1 MGKKAFGKLLV
12 IKKANNS
19 THFPRIE
26 KLMLICQGIP
36 RSYGK
41 PFLFKVN
48 LPHQD
53 DTSLDRKES
62 TDSEDLEHTARRLF
76 QGLVTPAER
85 QKLQR
90 RLGQDPD
97 FRRAYHKVRR
107 ERSLLRNT
115 WTFIK
120 NATKAPFSRSRKA
133 SKFLSPR
140 RLRFLFGSVKKKRK

>member
-1 MGKKAFGKLLV
+1 M

-26 KLMLICQGIP
+26 KLILICQGI
-36 RSYGK
+36 RRNYNC
-41 PFLFKVN
+41 PFKKVN

-62 TDSEDLEHTARRLF
+62 VDSEDLEHTARRLF
-76 QGLVTPAER
+76 QGLVTPNER
-85 QKLQR
+85 QKLQQ
-90 RLGQDPD
+90 RLGRDPN
-97 FRRAYHKVRR
+97 FRRAYHTVRR

-140 RLRFLFGSVKKKRK
+140 RLRFLFGSGKKKGK

>member
-1 MGKKAFGKLLV
+1 MIKKDKLLDPLL
-12 IKKANNS
+12 ANRKIYVDL
-19 THFPRIE
+19 PRDS
-26 KLMLICQGIP
+26 KRLLINP
-36 RSYGK
+36 NNE
-41 PFLFKVN
+41 VN